1 MIEYISS
8 LYWSDIKYIVTRLL
22 CGRETPEREV
32 LFDREVSMSECLD
45 YEGLYEK
52 AKAQAKAEAR
62 LYYPAC
68 EKKRIEKEEIK
79 LTNKY
84 YAQMVTPPPY

>member
-1 MIEYISS
+1 
-8 LYWSDIKYIVTRLL
+8 
-22 CGRETPEREV
+22 
-32 LFDREVSMSECLD
+32 MSECLD